1 MTFCSAYIVLYNLLI
16 CPLSRNARNITLGP
30 LYEEETCIKQKCH
43 PRTQDITWASQL
55 LLIISFLTQ
64 LAEPYTRETS

>member
-1 MTFCSAYIVLYNLLI
+1 MHAMRV
-16 CPLSRNARNITLGP
+16 ARNITLGP

-55 LLIISFLTQ
+55 LLSFLTQ